1 MKALLLRKKEANLD
15 DDKGQVVNLLNF
27 HSLSES
33 NFRGGGGERMLGNS
47 PSFCTDPSP
56 F

>member
-15 DDKGQVVNLLNF
+15 DNKGLVVNLLNF

-33 NFRGGGGERMLGNS
+33 NFPGGGERMLGNS
-47 PSFCTDPSP
+47 PSFGTDPSP